1 MLPMAVASL
10 LSPGSAGFA
19 SLRLVGGGS
28 RCDGR
33 VEIFQHGTWGRVLD
47 DEWDVQ
53 EASVVCRQL
62 RCGEAGTAYNP
73 PKPERGMGPV
83 GLRGVRCAGH
93 ETNLA
98 HCNTSLP
105 ESALAAGVAED
116 VGVICWGE
124 RHCMGPPGDR
134 VGGQMVPDSNWALY
148 PLQGASRSG
157 WLTGPGAVLGEW
169 SSTTRAPGGLCVT
182 MAGTCLMPPSFAT
195 SWAVEGRWRRLALLG
210 LGKAPGRSGW
220 MA

>member
-1 MLPMAVASL
+1 MPCSPVLPVAVASL

-73 PKPERGMGPV
+73 PKPERGTGPV

-124 RHCMGPPGDR
+124 RHCMGPQVLGW
-134 VGGQMVPDSNWALY
+134 VGSWALT
-148 PLQGASRSG
+148 A
-157 WLTGPGAVLGEW
+157 T
-169 SSTTRAPGGLCVT
+169 GLCTHYREPVGQ
-182 MAGTCLMPPSFAT
+182 AG
-195 SWAVEGRWRRLALLG
+195 ERDQALCRESGAPLPGHLG
-210 LGKAPGRSGW
+210 DCV
-220 MA
+220 